1 MTVTAVAASGLLT
14 MTDVVVDTNT
24 VVIGGRTYTFQATL
38 TDVDGNVQM
47 GAAGDAE
54 ESMLNLLKALNL
66 SGVAGTDY
74 ALSMTKNVQV
84 TGISAG
90 VLTLGI
96 QATALGTV
104 GNLITT
110 TETLA
115 NGSWGAIVLEDG
127 AGDSGEVAADLDAIL
142 EGSTFGINSG
152 VIAALTELSLAMV
165 PTPVIVT
172 S

>member
-1 MTVTAVAASGLLT
+1 MAISAVAASGILT

-24 VVIGGRTYTFQATL
+24 VVIGGKTYTFLATL
-38 TDVDGNVQM
+38 VDADGNVQM

-54 ESMLNLLKALNL
+54 ESMLNLLKAINL

-74 ALSMTKNVQV
+74 AASMTKHAMV
-84 TGISAG
+84 TGTDAG

-96 QATALGTV
+96 QATAVGTV
-104 GNLITT
+104 GNYITT

-127 AGDSGEVAADLDAIL
+127 AGDSGEVAADLAAIRT
-142 EGSTFGINSG
+142 GSTFSINSG
-152 VIAALTELSLAMV
+152 VIEQLVTIEQAMV